1 MGRHVV
7 PWIVLLLFGAGGAGC
22 AGLGAQRGPA
32 ETDPAVSELQ
42 RAHSRLE
49 LRLEEVT
56 RNILSLRERM
66 DAQEAGLASLRAARQ
81 EPEPRA
87 PLRVV
92 RLEPP
97 PPAAQEAPLEGPRA
111 ATPAA
116 DLYRRAFN
124 AFREGRY
131 GQAILDFEDFLRRN
145 PDHEYAGNA
154 QYWIGESYYSQGEYE
169 QSVVEFHKVIER
181 YPQQAKAPD
190 ALLKIGLAF
199 QQLGEV
205 ERGAV
210 FLERVAAEYPQS
222 EAALQARKV
231 LRGE

>member
-1 MGRHVV
+1 MGRHVL
-7 PWIVLLLFGAGGAGC
+7 PWIVLLPFAAGC
-22 AGLGAQRGPA
+22 AGPGGQTRSA
-32 ETDPAVSELQ
+32 EWEPAVSELQ
-42 RAHSRLE
+42 RANSRLE
-49 LRLEEVT
+49 QRLDEVT
-56 RNILSLRERM
+56 RNILSLRERV
-66 DAQEAGLASLRAARQ
+66 DAQESALASLQTARQ

-97 PPAAQEAPLEGPRA
+97 PPVTDGPAADGPRA

-131 GQAILDFEDFLRRN
+131 GQAILDFEDFLRRS
-145 PDHEYAGNA
+145 PEHEYAGNA
-154 QYWIGESYYSQGEYE
+154 QYWIGESYFSQGEYE
-169 QSVVEFHKVIER
+169 QSVLEFHKVIER

-199 QQLGEV
+199 RELGEV
-205 ERGAV
+205 ERGTV

-222 EAALQARKV
+222 EAALQAQRV
-231 LRGE
+231 LRGER